1 MRRFKLFPYR
11 KAAFVIFHFSF
22 FISVKAQFYNLPN
35 DYSYGLLT
43 ERVLAERDS
52 AIHSSVKPYIPFY
65 SKKYAF
71 VADSFRVFKY
81 IKDDPLVDK
90 IFFDHLI
97 HIKPKNQLF
106 ELTLDPLLNFEFG
119 RDISDT
125 VKKNLD
131 VNTRGFIATGRIGQK
146 FYFETMLAENQAF
159 FPGYIST
166 VNNQTA
172 VVPGQ
177 GRFKAFKTGGFDYA
191 FSSGFFSYQAAKN
204 INIQAGHGKQ
214 KIGNGYRSLFLS
226 DNAFNYPYVR
236 ITQQWFKG
244 RLQYTNIYASLM
256 NLDSAS
262 VKSPPN
268 TERLFQKKAASFQHL
283 SLNLTKWLNLGFFQG
298 MIWQAG
304 DQNNRQHIDWQYVN
318 PVIFTNL
325 AYYGLNNRNN
335 ILIGAEL
342 NIKIT
347 KTLSLYGQYMAD
359 DLSNTRVTGNGDGYQ
374 IGLKYFDAFK
384 IRHWMLQAEFNSV
397 TESAYTNP
405 LTANSANQSY
415 SHYNQNLAYTP
426 GNGNELVLISDYK
439 YRRIVFSARYNYQEF
454 KHNNA
459 PVNNTQIVNL
469 KLGYTLNTAYN
480 ASISLGLN
488 YRAQNYYAL
497 KAADNTTTYL
507 YLSFKTNI
515 FNTYYD
521 F

>member
-1 MRRFKLFPYR
+1 
-11 KAAFVIFHFSF
+11 
-22 FISVKAQFYNLPN
+22 
-35 DYSYGLLT
+35 
-43 ERVLAERDS
+43 
-52 AIHSSVKPYIPFY
+52 
-65 SKKYAF
+65 
-71 VADSFRVFKY
+71 
-81 IKDDPLVDK
+81 
-90 IFFDHLI
+90 
-97 HIKPKNQLF
+97 
-106 ELTLDPLLNFEFG
+106 
-119 RDISDT
+119 
-125 VKKNLD
+125 
-131 VNTRGFIATGRIGQK
+131 
-146 FYFETMLAENQAF
+146 
-159 FPGYIST
+159 
-166 VNNQTA
+166 
-172 VVPGQ
+172 
-177 GRFKAFKTGGFDYA
+177 
-191 FSSGFFSYQAAKN
+191 
-204 INIQAGHGKQ
+204 
-214 KIGNGYRSLFLS
+214 